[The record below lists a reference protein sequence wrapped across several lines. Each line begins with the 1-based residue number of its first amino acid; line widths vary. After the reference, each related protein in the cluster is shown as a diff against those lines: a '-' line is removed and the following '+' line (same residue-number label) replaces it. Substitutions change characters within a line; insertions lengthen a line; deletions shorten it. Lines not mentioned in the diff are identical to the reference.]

1 MLDRSDRSVNS
12 LLTDE
17 LFWTT
22 KKCPQKDNRMKGR
35 TEWNSF
41 SRQPYKSFSFV
52 WLRYRRRMHVD
63 PLVLWVVV
71 ELVNSK
77 TSDAT
82 NIPIRTKTSDETSR
96 TQTDFLFFCCFLC
109 RLARRI
115 GPSSSPFAELT
126 RLSDKFVYEFNGITH
141 RKREGPTERWFVL
154 VMKGLFAL
162 KTEMWIT
169 VPDGRLLIVLLP
181 STLRRLWN
189 DRASDKDECCVFV
202 ENFVSRW
209 LVLFQF
215 MLESTN
221 VERGS
226 LSVGA
231 TRLTMAVEETG
242 SNASLDE
249 SSRSE
254 LFSVTDNQYS
264 LSYICAPSKGFSIS
278 VCACAN
284 SMRFG

>member
-1 MLDRSDRSVNS
+1 MTELTERKEKQKLLTELRWS
-12 LLTDE
+12 LLPTSCE
-17 LFWTT
+17 CW
-22 KKCPQKDNRMKGR
+22 CVEMKRWG
-35 TEWNSF
+35 S
-41 SRQPYKSFSFV
+41 PA
-52 WLRYRRRMHVD
+52 
-63 PLVLWVVV
+63 VLW
-71 ELVNSK
+71 K
-77 TSDAT
+77 
-82 NIPIRTKTSDETSR
+82 
-96 TQTDFLFFCCFLC
+96 LC
-109 RLARRI
+109 EAWKVI
-115 GPSSSPFAELT
+115 SSE
-126 RLSDKFVYEFNGITH
+126 K
-141 RKREGPTERWFVL
+141 EGPTECWFVL
-154 VMKGLFAL
+154 VMKDLFAL

-169 VPDGRLLIVLLP
+169 VPDGCLVIVLPP

-189 DRASDKDECCVFV
+189 ARALDKDECCVFV

-226 LSVGA
+226 LSVCA

-242 SNASLDE
+242 SNTSLDE